1 LVILALFFCHP
12 GLVFF
17 VIPALFFVIP
27 TLFFVIPALFFVIPA
42 LSRDPERTADLCK
55 GRQSTLDP
63 GSSPGMTNTRTV
75 RMFKLHRAGSISPL
89 VRPFVHTQQRQRGAA
104 LLTAMLTVA
113 LVATLASAALWQQ
126 WRQVEIEIA
135 ERGRSQTAWMMTGA
149 MDWTRLILRE
159 DAISAQGAA
168 ADHLGEPWALPVQES
183 KLSTFLSQDQQWRE
197 GDAEVFLSGQI
208 TDAQSRMNVMNLV
221 EDGQISPPAL
231 ARFAAV
237 FERLGLPL
245 AELQTMAQQLQASTN
260 RATPNPG
267 PAPLLPQ
274 QTAQLVWL
282 GLSPSTLAALQTH
295 ITMLPEATPVNLNT
309 ASAEVLSAVL
319 PGLDLASARQAVT
332 QRQRG
337 HWTSLS
343 AAQEALGS
351 SGRLLDNKQHS
362 VQSRYFEV
370 QGRMRIDNVV
380 QQETALVQREG
391 GQVRMLWRV
400 RSPQLRLD
408 APLQ

>member
-1 LVILALFFCHP
+1 
-12 GLVFF
+12 
-17 VIPALFFVIP
+17 
-27 TLFFVIPALFFVIPA
+27 
-42 LSRDPERTADLCK
+42 
-55 GRQSTLDP
+55 
-63 GSSPGMTNTRTV
+63 M
-75 RMFKLHRAGSISPL
+75 
-89 VRPFVHTQQRQRGAA
+89 HTQQRQRGAA

-149 MDWTRLILRE
+149 LDWTRLILRE

-208 TDAQSRMNVMNLV
+208 TDAQSRMNVMNLLQ
-221 EDGQISPPAL
+221 DGQISAPAL
-231 ARFAAV
+231 ARFAAL
-237 FERLGLPL
+237 FQRLGLPL
-245 AELQTMAQQLQASTN
+245 GELQTLAQQLQASLQASKANQANT
-260 RATPNPG
+260 NPG
-267 PAPLLPQ
+267 TNSPGAAPLLPQ

-282 GLSPSTLAALQTH
+282 GLSPGTLAALQPH
-295 ITMLPEATPVNLNT
+295 ITVLPEATPVNLNT

-319 PGLDLASARQAVT
+319 PGLDLASARQAVS

-337 HWTSLS
+337 HWASLS
-343 AAQEALGS
+343 AAQDALGS
-351 SGRLLDNKQHS
+351 SGRLLDDKQHS

-400 RSPQLRLD
+400 RSPQLHLD

>member
-1 LVILALFFCHP
+1 MI
-12 GLVFF
+12 
-17 VIPALFFVIP
+17 
-27 TLFFVIPALFFVIPA
+27 
-42 LSRDPERTADLCK
+42 
-55 GRQSTLDP
+55 
-63 GSSPGMTNTRTV
+63 
-75 RMFKLHRAGSISPL
+75 
-89 VRPFVHTQQRQRGAA
+89 RQRGAA
-104 LLTAMLTVA
+104 MLTAMLTVA

-231 ARFAAV
+231 ARFAAL

-245 AELQTMAQQLQASTN
+245 AELQTLAQQLQASLQANKVDQASTN

-267 PAPLLPQ
+267 PAALMPQ
-274 QTAQLVWL
+274 QAAQLVWL
-282 GLSPSTLAALQTH
+282 GLSPGTLAALQPH
-295 ITMLPEATPVNLNT
+295 ITVLPEATPVNLNT

-319 PGLDLASARQAVT
+319 PGMDLASARQAVT

-337 HWTSLS
+337 HWASLN
-343 AAQEALGS
+343 AAREALGPN
-351 SGRLLDNKQHS
+351 GRLLDDKQHS

-380 QQETALVQREG
+380 QQETALVRRDG

>member
-1 LVILALFFCHP
+1 M
-12 GLVFF
+12 
-17 VIPALFFVIP
+17 
-27 TLFFVIPALFFVIPA
+27 
-42 LSRDPERTADLCK
+42 R
-55 GRQSTLDP
+55 
-63 GSSPGMTNTRTV
+63 
-75 RMFKLHRAGSISPL
+75 
-89 VRPFVHTQQRQRGAA
+89 HTPSQRGAA
-104 LLTAMLTVA
+104 LLMAMLTVA

-149 MDWTRLILRE
+149 LDWTRLILRE
-159 DAISAQGAA
+159 DALSAQGAA
-168 ADHLGEPWALPVQES
+168 ADHLGEPWALAVQES

-208 TDAQSRMNVMNLV
+208 SDAQSRMNVMNLL
-221 EDGQISPPAL
+221 DNGQLSPPAL
-231 ARFAAV
+231 ARFAAL

-245 AELQTMAQQLQASTN
+245 AELQSLAQQLPASWQAS
-260 RATPNPG
+260 RAGQSGPRPLGTPNPG
-267 PAPLLPQ
+267 AAALLPQ
-274 QTAQLVWL
+274 QTAQLAWL
-282 GLSPSTLAALQTH
+282 GLSPGTLAALQPH
-295 ITMLPEATPVNLNT
+295 ITVLPEATPVNLNT

-319 PGLDLASARQAVT
+319 PGLDLASARQAVS
-332 QRQRG
+332 QRQSG
-337 HWTSLS
+337 HWASLK
-343 AAQEALGS
+343 AAQEALGG
-351 SGRLLDNKQHS
+351 SGRLLNAQQHS

-380 QQETALVQREG
+380 QQETALVLRDG

>member
-1 LVILALFFCHP
+1 M
-12 GLVFF
+12 
-17 VIPALFFVIP
+17 
-27 TLFFVIPALFFVIPA
+27 
-42 LSRDPERTADLCK
+42 RPE
-55 GRQSTLDP
+55 
-63 GSSPGMTNTRTV
+63 
-75 RMFKLHRAGSISPL
+75 ISP
-89 VRPFVHTQQRQRGAA
+89 FVLTQQRQRGAA

-231 ARFAAV
+231 ARFAAL

-245 AELQTMAQQLQASTN
+245 AELQTLAQQLQASLQANKVDQASTN

-267 PAPLLPQ
+267 PAALMPQ
-274 QTAQLVWL
+274 QAAQLVWL
-282 GLSPSTLAALQTH
+282 GLSPGTVAALQAH
-295 ITMLPEATPVNLNT
+295 ITVLPEATPVNLNT

-319 PGLDLASARQAVT
+319 PGMDLASARQAVT

-337 HWTSLS
+337 HWASLN
-343 AAQEALGS
+343 AAREALGPN
-351 SGRLLDNKQHS
+351 GRLLDDKQHS

-380 QQETALVQREG
+380 QQETALVRRDG

>member
-1 LVILALFFCHP
+1 MRP
-12 GLVFF
+12 
-17 VIPALFFVIP
+17 
-27 TLFFVIPALFFVIPA
+27 
-42 LSRDPERTADLCK
+42 
-55 GRQSTLDP
+55 Q
-63 GSSPGMTNTRTV
+63 SSPLLRT
-75 RMFKLHRAGSISPL
+75 
-89 VRPFVHTQQRQRGAA
+89 TQGQRGAA

-149 MDWTRLILRE
+149 LDWTRLILRE
-159 DAISAQGAA
+159 DAMSTQGAM

-221 EDGQISPPAL
+221 ENGKISAPAL
-231 ARFAAV
+231 ARFAAL

-245 AELQTMAQQLQASTN
+245 GELQTLTQQLLASLQASRTSPN
-260 RATPNPG
+260 PGTPNPG
-267 PAPLLPQ
+267 PAALLPQ
-274 QTAQLVWL
+274 QTGQLVWL
-282 GLSPSTLAALQTH
+282 GLSPSTVAALLPH
-295 ITMLPEATPVNLNT
+295 ITVLPEATPVNLNT

-337 HWTSLS
+337 HWASLN

-351 SGRLLDNKQHS
+351 SGRLLDEKQHS

-370 QGRMRIDNVV
+370 QGRLRIDNVV
-380 QQETALVQREG
+380 QQETVLVRRDG

-400 RSPQLRLD
+400 RNPQLRLD

>member
-1 LVILALFFCHP
+1 VK
-12 GLVFF
+12 
-17 VIPALFFVIP
+17 
-27 TLFFVIPALFFVIPA
+27 
-42 LSRDPERTADLCK
+42 RPE
-55 GRQSTLDP
+55 
-63 GSSPGMTNTRTV
+63 
-75 RMFKLHRAGSISPL
+75 ISP
-89 VRPFVHTQQRQRGAA
+89 FVLTQQRQRGAA

-231 ARFAAV
+231 ARFAAL

-245 AELQTMAQQLQASTN
+245 AELQTLAQQLQASLQANKVDQASTN

-267 PAPLLPQ
+267 PAALMPQ
-274 QTAQLVWL
+274 QAAQLVWL
-282 GLSPSTLAALQTH
+282 GLSPGTLAALQPH
-295 ITMLPEATPVNLNT
+295 ITVLPEATPVNLNT

-319 PGLDLASARQAVT
+319 PGMDLASARQAVT

-337 HWTSLS
+337 HWASLN
-343 AAQEALGS
+343 AAREALGPN
-351 SGRLLDNKQHS
+351 GRLLDDKQHS

-380 QQETALVQREG
+380 QQETALVRRDG

>member
-1 LVILALFFCHP
+1 
-12 GLVFF
+12 
-17 VIPALFFVIP
+17 
-27 TLFFVIPALFFVIPA
+27 
-42 LSRDPERTADLCK
+42 
-55 GRQSTLDP
+55 
-63 GSSPGMTNTRTV
+63 
-75 RMFKLHRAGSISPL
+75 
-89 VRPFVHTQQRQRGAA
+89 
-104 LLTAMLTVA
+104 MLTVA
-113 LVATLASAALWQQ
+113 LVASLASAALWQQ

-159 DAISAQGAA
+159 DAISAKGAA

-231 ARFAAV
+231 ARFAAL

-245 AELQTMAQQLQASTN
+245 AELQTLAQQLQASLQANKVDQASTN

-267 PAPLLPQ
+267 PAALMPQ
-274 QTAQLVWL
+274 QAAQLVWL
-282 GLSPSTLAALQTH
+282 GLSPGTLAALQAH
-295 ITMLPEATPVNLNT
+295 ITVLPEATPVNLNT

-319 PGLDLASARQAVT
+319 PGMDLASARQAVT

-337 HWTSLS
+337 HWASLN
-343 AAQEALGS
+343 AAREALGPN
-351 SGRLLDNKQHS
+351 GRLLDDKQHS

-380 QQETALVQREG
+380 QQETALVRRDG

>member
-1 LVILALFFCHP
+1 M
-12 GLVFF
+12 
-17 VIPALFFVIP
+17 
-27 TLFFVIPALFFVIPA
+27 
-42 LSRDPERTADLCK
+42 RPE
-55 GRQSTLDP
+55 
-63 GSSPGMTNTRTV
+63 
-75 RMFKLHRAGSISPL
+75 ISP
-89 VRPFVHTQQRQRGAA
+89 FVLTQQRQRGAA

-113 LVATLASAALWQQ
+113 LVASLASAALWQQ

-159 DAISAQGAA
+159 DAISAKGAA

-231 ARFAAV
+231 ARFAAL

-245 AELQTMAQQLQASTN
+245 AELQTLAQQLQASLQANKVDQASTN

-267 PAPLLPQ
+267 PAALMPQ
-274 QTAQLVWL
+274 QAAQLVWL
-282 GLSPSTLAALQTH
+282 GLSPGTVAALQAH
-295 ITMLPEATPVNLNT
+295 ITVLPEATPVNLNT

-319 PGLDLASARQAVT
+319 PGMDLASARQAVT

-337 HWTSLS
+337 HWASLN
-343 AAQEALGS
+343 AAREALGPN
-351 SGRLLDNKQHS
+351 GRLLDDKQHS

>member
-1 LVILALFFCHP
+1 M
-12 GLVFF
+12 
-17 VIPALFFVIP
+17 
-27 TLFFVIPALFFVIPA
+27 
-42 LSRDPERTADLCK
+42 RPE
-55 GRQSTLDP
+55 
-63 GSSPGMTNTRTV
+63 
-75 RMFKLHRAGSISPL
+75 ISP
-89 VRPFVHTQQRQRGAA
+89 FVLTQQRQRGAA

-113 LVATLASAALWQQ
+113 LVASLASAALWQQ

-231 ARFAAV
+231 ARFAAL

-245 AELQTMAQQLQASTN
+245 AELQTLAQQLQASLQANKVDQASTN

-267 PAPLLPQ
+267 PAALMPQ
-274 QTAQLVWL
+274 QAAQLVWL
-282 GLSPSTLAALQTH
+282 GLSPGTLAALQPH
-295 ITMLPEATPVNLNT
+295 ITVLPEATPVNLNT

-319 PGLDLASARQAVT
+319 PGMDLASARQAVT

-337 HWTSLS
+337 HWASLN
-343 AAQEALGS
+343 AAREALGPN
-351 SGRLLDNKQHS
+351 GRLLDDKQHS

-380 QQETALVQREG
+380 QQETALVRRDG

>member
-1 LVILALFFCHP
+1 MRPQNRPLM
-12 GLVFF
+12 
-17 VIPALFFVIP
+17 
-27 TLFFVIPALFFVIPA
+27 
-42 LSRDPERTADLCK
+42 R
-55 GRQSTLDP
+55 
-63 GSSPGMTNTRTV
+63 
-75 RMFKLHRAGSISPL
+75 PL
-89 VRPFVHTQQRQRGAA
+89 VRTQQRQRGAA

-149 MDWTRLILRE
+149 LDWTRLILRE

-221 EDGQISPPAL
+221 EDGQISAPAL
-231 ARFAAV
+231 ARFAGL

-245 AELQTMAQQLQASTN
+245 GELQRLAQQLQAS
-260 RATPNPG
+260 RANPSSSSSPNPG
-267 PAPLLPQ
+267 PAALMPQ

-282 GLSPSTLAALQTH
+282 GLSPGTVAALQPH
-295 ITMLPEATPVNLNT
+295 ITVLPEATPVNLNT

-332 QRQRG
+332 LRQRG
-337 HWTSLS
+337 HWASLN
-343 AAQEALGS
+343 AAQEALGA
-351 SGRLLDNKQHS
+351 SGRLLDEKQHS

-380 QQETALVQREG
+380 QQETALVRRDG